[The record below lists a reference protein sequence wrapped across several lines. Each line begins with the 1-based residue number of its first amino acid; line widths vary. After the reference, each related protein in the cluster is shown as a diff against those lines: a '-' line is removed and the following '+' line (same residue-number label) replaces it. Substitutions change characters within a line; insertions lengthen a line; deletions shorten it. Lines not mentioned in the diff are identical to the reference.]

1 MLRALAAAEAGSER
15 TDVVI
20 AVRGEV
26 YPRLIQ
32 AYSEA
37 ADTNYASVAKA
48 FDTAATKFTAAA
60 KECDPEADS
69 DAVVG
74 QPDSVRQGRLD
85 STLHA
90 VELDRLTPVLQ
101 AAAELCGIYT
111 GRDDTWLLPLLID
124 TTGLHRRRVWEAW
137 RSAGN
142 GVGAGRRWPPS
153 VRGYVRPTSRASSST
168 ANQNR

>member
-1 MLRALAAAEAGSER
+1 
-15 TDVVI
+15 
-20 AVRGEV
+20 
-26 YPRLIQ
+26 
-32 AYSEA
+32 
-37 ADTNYASVAKA
+37 VAKA

-137 RSAGN
+137 RSAGERC
-142 GVGAGRRWPPS
+142 GRWSALAALGARI
-153 VRGYVRPTSRASSST
+153 RA
-168 ANQNR
+168 ADLEGFELYREPKPLIHK